1 MFLYDAR
8 LLFVMGVFAFLTPII
23 ATLFPDSFLGRL
35 VFRGW
40 KRPITG
46 KSKRAMYVLGVGI
59 SVGGFIAFVVTLE
72 IMFFSLVD
80 ISSFTSIV
88 IWIAFFLMVICI
100 VWGRMLM
107 RQDI

>member
-59 SVGGFIAFVVTLE
+59 SAGGFRGCPIFEPLGNERSDV
-72 IMFFSLVD
+72 
-80 ISSFTSIV
+80 
-88 IWIAFFLMVICI
+88 
-100 VWGRMLM
+100 GRLA
-107 RQDI
+107 R